1 MKSVKQFIS
10 MERLRHVQEFLVSK
24 DKAIL
29 SSSEKG
35 KGENLALLQ
44 IWHLI
49 LGYLFN
55 LIQVDY
61 QIAFVEEA
69 ELDFQYQN

>member
-1 MKSVKQFIS
+1 MLRRLNFPLKSKNG
-10 MERLRHVQEFLVSK
+10 R
-24 DKAIL
+24 
-29 SSSEKG
+29 
-35 KGENLALLQ
+35 KGESLALLQ